1 MMSRSGGLDPASR
14 YDPSAMGRCIDPEAE
29 LFDHKDNK
37 SIDPEAELF
46 DHIDNKSIDTGSIN
60 SNVTRNNN
68 SSSSDRSK
76 VAVLISVLFAVLVGF
91 AALAFAVSWSLTA
104 SDRETTGTASAAS
117 ITRSARFIPPPD
129 DLAELC
135 APMTILT
142 EEGFDKCKEHCVR
155 AECCFLPEDNSLSC
169 QPTQKDDCSAY
180 EYSCNTL
187 DKL

>member
-14 YDPSAMGRCIDPEAE
+14 YDPSAMARIADADAAIDPEAE
-29 LFDHKDNK
+29 LFDYMDNK
-37 SIDPEAELF
+37 NIA
-46 DHIDNKSIDTGSIN
+46 NGN
-60 SNVTRNNN
+60 GNNN

-91 AALAFAVSWSLTA
+91 AALAFTVSWSLTA

-169 QPTQKDDCSAY
+169 KSTEKDDCSAY